1 LKYRSPK
8 LPSTKDLNRS
18 YHEQQKLMKQI
29 QRRKIHKYSWDYF
42 QDHKDLPF
50 TELKMPPIDA
60 KTTIDKTAV
69 LFLIYFY
76 SYIY

>member
-1 LKYRSPK
+1 
-8 LPSTKDLNRS
+8 
-18 YHEQQKLMKQI
+18 MKQI